1 VTGPAL
7 DRWTLR
13 AYRGLLRLYPRSFR
27 RAYGA
32 EAERALR
39 DLLRDQ
45 RRRAPLGL
53 PGLWA
58 RVLLDLLSTTIKERS
73 AHMKTFDWLLLLGA
87 LALGLLLALVDMRPG
102 WDDTGVSAAAV
113 FAAAAVFGATRPSRA
128 WLWALAVGLWIP
140 VLGIVVRGN
149 VEALIALVPALLGAF
164 AGAAARR
171 LLAGTD
177 GAA

>member
-1 VTGPAL
+1 MTDPAL
-7 DRWTLR
+7 DRWALR

-32 EAERALR
+32 EAERLLR

-53 PGLWA
+53 PGLWT
-58 RVLLDLLSTTIKERS
+58 RVLLDLLATTTKERS
-73 AHMKTFDWLLLLGA
+73 AQMRTFDWLLLLGA
-87 LALGLLLALVDMRPG
+87 LALGLLLALVDSSPG
-102 WDDTGVSAAAV
+102 WDDTGVSAAAL
-113 FAAAAVFGATRPSRA
+113 FLGAAAFGATRPSGA

-140 VLGIVVRGN
+140 VLGIVVGDN
-149 VEALIALVPALLGAF
+149 YAALLALVPALLGAL

-171 LLAGTD
+171 LLAGPD
-177 GAA
+177 RAA

>member
-1 VTGPAL
+1 MSDPAL
-7 DRWTLR
+7 DRWALR

-27 RAYGA
+27 GAYGA
-32 EAERALR
+32 EAERVLR

-73 AHMKTFDWLLLLGA
+73 AQMKTSDWLL
-87 LALGLLLALVDMRPG
+87 
-102 WDDTGVSAAAV
+102 
-113 FAAAAVFGATRPSRA
+113 
-128 WLWALAVGLWIP
+128 
-140 VLGIVVRGN
+140 
-149 VEALIALVPALLGAF
+149 LLGAF

-171 LLAGTD
+171 LLAGPH

>member
-1 VTGPAL
+1 VTEPAL
-7 DRWTLR
+7 DRWAVR

-45 RRRAPLGL
+45 RRQAPLGL

-58 RVLLDLLSTTIKERS
+58 RVLLDLLSTAIRERGEL
-73 AHMKTFDWLLLLGA
+73 MKTFDWLLLGA
-87 LALGLLLALVDMRPG
+87 LAVGLLLGLVDSSPG

-113 FAAAAVFGATRPSRA
+113 LVAAAAFGAARPARA

-140 VLGIVVRGN
+140 ALGIVVRDN
-149 VEALIALVPALLGAF
+149 PAALIALVPALLGAL

-171 LLAGTD
+171 LLARPDGT
-177 GAA
+177 A